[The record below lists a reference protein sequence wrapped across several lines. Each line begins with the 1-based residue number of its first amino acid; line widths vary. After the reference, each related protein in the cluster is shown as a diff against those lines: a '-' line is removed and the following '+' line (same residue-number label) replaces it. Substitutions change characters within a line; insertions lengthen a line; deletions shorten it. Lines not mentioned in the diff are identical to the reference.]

1 MQDVFKKDKL
11 IWEAKIRAFEKQY
24 ISMFS
29 IEQMPKYTINFI
41 TDTSVDV
48 NYVMQIINSKYPYQ
62 LNINMGFLLL
72 PNYNIYPTLVHE
84 FTHMHDYF
92 TLLNDVDTK
101 YKKNVLS
108 IYSEYHASYQKS
120 IYIFNKLGEK
130 SLLFELD
137 NIIKLA
143 EESIA
148 IFSNCKT
155 VPNWKAIIDSY
166 MYYYGAL
173 VAYNNI
179 SSTKLNCLSF
189 NFIMD
194 EFFQLFYQIA
204 SMNFP
209 DNTRI
214 FEVTNKLKKI
224 SDQKLISIQCHIV
237 HLPYNVPWI
246 INAPGTSPVV
256 YLRTVCIK
264 YISLNV
270 FQFYVT
276 NLVKHFLR

>member
-29 IEQMPKYTINFI
+29 IEQMPKYT
-41 TDTSVDV
+41 
-48 NYVMQIINSKYPYQ
+48 INSKYPYQ

-224 SDQKLISIQCHIV
+224 SDQKLISI
-237 HLPYNVPWI
+237 LTE
-246 INAPGTSPVV
+246 TSSSDGE
-256 YLRTVCIK
+256 L
-264 YISLNV
+264 
-270 FQFYVT
+270 
-276 NLVKHFLR
+276 

>member
-224 SDQKLISIQCHIV
+224 SDQKLISI
-237 HLPYNVPWI
+237 LTE
-246 INAPGTSPVV
+246 TSSSDGE
-256 YLRTVCIK
+256 L
-264 YISLNV
+264 
-270 FQFYVT
+270 
-276 NLVKHFLR
+276 

>member
-41 TDTSVDV
+41 TDTSVDI

-62 LNINMGFLLL
+62 LNINMGFLR
-72 PNYNIYPTLVHE
+72 PDYDIYPTLVHE
-84 FTHMHDYF
+84 FTHMNDYF
-92 TLLNDVDTK
+92 TLLNDADIK
-101 YKKNVLS
+101 YKRNVLS
-108 IYSEYHASYQKS
+108 MYSEYHASYQKS

-130 SLLFELD
+130 SLLFEVD
-137 NIIKLA
+137 NIIKLT

-173 VAYNNI
+173 VAYNNVSLI
-179 SSTKLNCLSF
+179 KLNCISF
-189 NFIMD
+189 NFVMD
-194 EFFQLFYQIA
+194 ELLQLFYQIA

-209 DNTRI
+209 DNTGI
-214 FEVTNKLKKI
+214 FEATAKI
-224 SDQKLISIQCHIV
+224 NNLSEQTLISV
-237 HLPYNVPWI
+237 LTD
-246 INAPGTSPVV
+246 TSSSDGE
-256 YLRTVCIK
+256 L
-264 YISLNV
+264 
-270 FQFYVT
+270 
-276 NLVKHFLR
+276 